1 MKIGARELALLAV
14 GFVMGAGVAVL
25 LTIAISP
32 RDRNSP
38 TQVVSQA
45 DTTTERCFKT
55 LIAAMAAN
63 DYDQFVSVADNSFR
77 RGITPSM
84 FDSISQSLAPRMQRG
99 CTPTYLG
106 QFRQNG
112 TQVSLWRLAFTDA
125 GDDRLARMSMSQ
137 DRVGGFVITPAF

>member
-1 MKIGARELALLAV
+1 MKIKLRELALLAV
-14 GFVMGAGVAVL
+14 GFVIGAVVAVT
-25 LTIAISP
+25 LTPRAVHNAAQPAIQM
-32 RDRNSP
+32 DP
-38 TQVVSQA
+38 TAQ
-45 DTTTERCFKT
+45 RCFNT
-55 LIAAMAAN
+55 LLAATAAG
-63 DYDQFVSVADNSFR
+63 DYDQFVSVANDRFR

-84 FDSISQSLAPRMQRG
+84 FDSISQSLGPRMQHGG

-112 TQVSLWRLAFTDA
+112 TQVSLWRLAFTDG